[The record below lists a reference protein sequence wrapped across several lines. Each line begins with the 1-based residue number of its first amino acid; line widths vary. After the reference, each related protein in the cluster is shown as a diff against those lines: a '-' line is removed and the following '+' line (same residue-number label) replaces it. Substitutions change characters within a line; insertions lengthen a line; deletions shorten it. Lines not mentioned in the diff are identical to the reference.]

1 MTRRRRSR
9 PIWRASSNGW
19 RPSSHGCGAEPPRAS
34 GRPLTLGAGLL
45 GPRDSIRDHDRRPQ
59 ADRHPVRRDRV
70 RVLPA
75 GRPRGALDPAP
86 ARGTGRARR
95 QRRDLQRALH
105 DARHDDG
112 VPRDHAAQR
121 RVLQLHGPPAD
132 RRPRRRLPAP
142 QRALLLDLPLRRPV
156 PERELPRGD
165 APRCRLVRVCQPD
178 VEAVFAE
185 SQRRLLAAE
194 PSAPGRLLDDRRDQ
208 LHRDDRQHARAG
220 HAAHADAGVRLD
232 DAGRAVPHRA
242 RVPADHG
249 RGHLPHVRPV
259 LRQPLLRRRG
269 RRRPPSL
276 AAPLLDLRAP
286 RGLHPDPARLRD
298 RLRGAADLRAQA
310 AVRRAG
316 RRLFGRPDRLL
327 RLRRV
332 EPPHV
337 RRGHGA
343 GRGRR
348 VLDRDH
354 AHRDPDGRE
363 DLQLAGDALGRIDPR
378 DDCVPLRGRPRRALH
393 DRRALGHHA
402 RLAARGPPADRQ
414 LLRRRAP
421 ALRAHRRQPLR
432 PLRRRLLLVA
442 EDHRTAPRR
451 AARQA
456 PVLGPLRGLQHD
468 LFPQH
473 YLGAIGMPRRIYTYA
488 GATGWTL
495 WNTVSTVG
503 AFGIAAGVLLF
514 MVNAWRSLRA
524 GAPAPADPW
533 DGRTLEWRTSSPPPP
548 HDFDTIPPVSGRDTF
563 WREKYGRRAGGGG
576 PGAAPSRD
584 HIHLPA
590 PSHWPVL
597 VGLGMA
603 VMAVGAL
610 THLATVLVG
619 ALVTVV
625 GVFRFAL
632 EHHRNPAHEHQVG
645 SLDLD
650 HRKVAMWVFLGSE
663 CFFFGTLIATYLA
676 YKGKSVVG
684 PEPHQILNIP
694 LTTVSTFDLLMSSLL
709 MVLALA
715 AVERGDRREA
725 RLWLFGTA
733 FFGLIFL
740 GFQAYEFTHFVGEG
754 LTLQQNLFG
763 STFFVLTGFHGAHV
777 TVGVV
782 WLLSLWLLD
791 LRGNLGVTDA
801 MKVEVAGLYWHF
813 VDVVWIVIFTLV
825 YLIP

>member
-9 PIWRASSNGW
+9 PIWRASSNEW

-34 GRPLTLGAGLL
+34 GKPLTLGAGLL
-45 GPRDSIRDHDRRPQ
+45 GPRDSILDHDRRPQ

-70 RVLPA
+70 RVLAA
-75 GRPRGALDPAP
+75 G
-86 ARGTGRARR
+86 
-95 QRRDLQRALH
+95 
-105 DARHDDG
+105 
-112 VPRDHAAQR
+112 
-121 RVLQLHGPPAD
+121 
-132 RRPRRRLPAP
+132 
-142 QRALLLDLPLRRPV
+142 
-156 PERELPRGD
+156 
-165 APRCRLVRVCQPD
+165 
-178 VEAVFAE
+178 
-185 SQRRLLAAE
+185 

-208 LHRDDRQHARAG
+208 LHRDDRQHAPAG

-249 RGHLPHVRPV
+249 RADLPHVRPV

-269 RRRPPSL
+269 RRRPPPL

-286 RGLHPDPARLRD
+286 RGLHPDPAGLRD

-363 DLQLAGDALGRIDPR
+363 DLQLARDALGRIDPR

-468 LFPQH
+468 LLPPALPGRDRDASPH
-473 YLGAIGMPRRIYTYA
+473 LHLRGADRLDPLAHGLHRRRLRDRRRRPPLHGQRVA
-488 GATGWTL
+488 EPACGRPCARRP
-495 WNTVSTVG
+495 VG
-503 AFGIAAGVLLF
+503 RAHARVADLVAAAAARF
-514 MVNAWRSLRA
+514 RH
-524 GAPAPADPW
+524 DP
-533 DGRTLEWRTSSPPPP
+533 
-548 HDFDTIPPVSGRDTF
+548 SGPLRDTF
-563 WREKYGRRAGGGG
+563 WREKYGPR
-576 PGAAPSRD
+576 GAPPAPSHD

-590 PSHWPVL
+590 PSHWPVV

-603 VMAVGAL
+603 VLAVGAL
-610 THLATVLVG
+610 THLTIVLMG
-619 ALVTVV
+619 ALVTIV
-625 GVFRFAL
+625 GIFRLAL
-632 EHHRNPAHEHQVG
+632 EHHRTPAHEHQTG
-645 SLDLD
+645 GLGLD
-650 HRKVAMWVFLGSE
+650 HRKVALWVFLGSE

-676 YKGKSVVG
+676 YRGRSVVG
-684 PEPHQILNIP
+684 PEPHEILNTP
-694 LTTVSTFDLLMSSLL
+694 LPTVSTFALLMSSLL

-715 AVERGDRREA
+715 AVERDDRRHA

-740 GFQAYEFTHFVGEG
+740 AFQAWEFTQFVREG
-754 LTLQQNLFG
+754 LTPQQNLFG

-791 LRGNLGVTDA
+791 LRGRLRAADA
-801 MKVEVAGLYWHF
+801 VKVEVAGLYWHF
-813 VDVVWIVIFTLV
+813 VDVVWIAIFTLV